1 MTKNEK
7 SNYSKLKQNKMT
19 ENWDKFEPFKGVQK
33 QGFSFRPSR
42 YETWIGGKMVDS
54 GNVSANVSAKV
65 VNQNSSEKMSVT
77 FNEMNLE
84 DEISSELF
92 FDEFVTA
99 NDRLQLITIPNETN
113 SENMGIMMFKMTI
126 GATCQQ
132 KHFSSI
138 EPYCCNLFL
147 INGVISKITFSFS
160 SPEKLIELYQ

>member
-1 MTKNEK
+1 
-7 SNYSKLKQNKMT
+7 MT

-33 QGFSFRPSR
+33 QGFSFQPSR
-42 YETWIGGKMVDS
+42 YETWIGGKMVNR
-54 GNVSANVSAKV
+54 GIVKANVTARV
-65 VNQNSSEKMSVT
+65 VNQNSSEKMGIS

-84 DEISSELF
+84 DEILSELY

-132 KHFSSI
+132 KDFSSK

-147 INGVISKITFSFS
+147 INGAISKITFSFS